1 MVSIGHAR
9 PTRKMLRTMLA
20 AAAVL
25 VAAGCAPD
33 TGEGGSGVAN
43 ETAGAAVAATS
54 EAADI
59 AAIMAFNERYVGAI
73 NDGDAAT
80 LASLTTDGHI
90 MLLPGREPIVGKAAN
105 DAANARLF
113 AQFDIDEHWYPEET
127 RAAGDWA
134 FQRGRFS
141 VAATPKAGGAPS
153 TTTGNFLRIYERQ
166 PDGEWRMT
174 RDMFNSV
181 SALELD

>member
-1 MVSIGHAR
+1 MVSAGSAR
-9 PTRKMLRTMLA
+9 PARQLRRAIVLA
-20 AAAVL
+20 AAAL
-25 VAAGCAPD
+25 VIAGCAPD
-33 TGEGGSGVAN
+33 AGDSGGGSVKG
-43 ETAGAAVAATS
+43 TAGGSAAATS

-105 DAANARLF
+105 DAANAGLF
-113 AQFDIDEHWYPEET
+113 EQFDIDEHWYPEET
-127 RAAGDWA
+127 RVAGDWA
-134 FQRGRFS
+134 FQRGRFT
-141 VAATPKAGGAPS
+141 VAATPKTGGAPS
-153 TTTGNFLRIYERQ
+153 TTTGYFLRIYERQ
-166 PDGEWRMT
+166 PNGEWRMT